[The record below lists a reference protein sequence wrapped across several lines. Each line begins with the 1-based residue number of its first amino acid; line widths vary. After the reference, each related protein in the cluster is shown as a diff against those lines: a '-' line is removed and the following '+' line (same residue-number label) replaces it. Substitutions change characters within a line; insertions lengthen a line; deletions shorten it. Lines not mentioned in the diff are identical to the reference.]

1 MAKNEKYNDNKCFVF
16 SADGYEEIT
25 YAELCRR
32 DERDKNYELR
42 HFIPLHGMLMEVTA
56 EQYREFYR
64 EQNRQRYLL
73 ERSVANG
80 DISID
85 ALLTEN
91 ISGTD
96 VLMDLS
102 VDVAFQAEQNILVEK
117 LKKAIQDLSIEE
129 QLLLQKYY
137 YDEVTETEL
146 ARYYGI
152 SQQAV
157 SKKILKLIKKL
168 RKEMES

>member
-1 MAKNEKYNDNKCFVF
+1 MAKKEKYNDNKCFVF

-32 DERDKNYELR
+32 GERDKNYESR

-64 EQNRQRYLL
+64 EQNRQKYLL
-73 ERSVANG
+73 ERSAANG

-85 ALLTEN
+85 MLLAEN
-91 ISGTD
+91 INGAD

-117 LKKAIQDLSIEE
+117 LKKAIQGLSIGE

-157 SKKILKLIKKL
+157 SQRLRRVREKLKELL
-168 RKEMES
+168 G